1 MGTIP
6 AGSGDDIPSGGSF
19 DDLAFSAISLND
31 DCGSY
36 FDGSS
41 VICTIDKSEYK
52 VAFSIMAQISKSDFG
67 IFYGVVPADGA
78 TSGIPRLTHS
88 GAANRPPLYI
98 LPAVYVMLKSV
109 KKDDNN
115 GGGVTPPPPPPPPPP
130 SGQGSEDSGG
140 GSGENGDNHK
150 PIG

>member
-6 AGSGDDIPSGGSF
+6 SGSGDDVPSGGSS
-19 DDLAFSAISLND
+19 DDLAFSAISLNG

-41 VICTIDKSEYK
+41 VICTIDKTEYK
-52 VAFSIMAQISKSDFG
+52 VSFSFMAQISKSDFG

-78 TSGIPRLTHS
+78 TDGISRLTHS
-88 GAANRPPLYI
+88 GATNRPPVYI
-98 LPAVYVMLKSV
+98 LPAVYGMLKPS
-109 KKDDNN
+109 KPASN
-115 GGGVTPPPPPPPPPP
+115 GGGGSSQ
-130 SGQGSEDSGG
+130 SGENSESG
-140 GSGENGDNHK
+140 GSGENGENPK

>member
-6 AGSGDDIPSGGSF
+6 AGSGDDTPSGGFS
-19 DDLAFSAISLND
+19 DDLSFSVISLNG

-41 VICTIDKSEYK
+41 VICTIDKAEYK
-52 VAFSIMAQISKSDFG
+52 VSFSFMAQISKSDFG

-78 TSGIPRLTHS
+78 TDGISRLTHS
-88 GAANRPPLYI
+88 GAANRPPIYI
-98 LPAVYVMLKSV
+98 LPAVYVTPKVV
-109 KKDDNN
+109 KKDDSN
-115 GGGVTPPPPPPPPPP
+115 GSVPPPPPP
-130 SGQGSEDSGG
+130 SGGEDNSG
-140 GSGENGDNHK
+140 GSGENGENPK

>member
-6 AGSGDDIPSGGSF
+6 AGSGDDIPSGGFS
-19 DDLAFSAISLND
+19 DDLSFSAISLNG

-41 VICTIDKSEYK
+41 VVCTIDKSEYK
-52 VAFSIMAQISKSDFG
+52 VAFSIIAQISKSDFG

-78 TSGIPRLTHS
+78 TNGISRPTHS
-88 GAANRPPLYI
+88 GAANRPPIYI
-98 LPAVYVMLKSV
+98 LPAVYVTLKV
-109 KKDDNN
+109 AKKDDNN
-115 GGGVTPPPPPPPPPP
+115 GSVPPSPPSPPP
-130 SGQGSEDSGG
+130 SGGEANGG
-140 GSGENGDNHK
+140 GSGENGDDPK

>member
-6 AGSGDDIPSGGSF
+6 SGSGDDVPSGGFS
-19 DDLAFSAISLND
+19 DDLAFSAISLNG

-41 VICTIDKSEYK
+41 VICTIDKTEYK
-52 VAFSIMAQISKSDFG
+52 VSFSFMAQISKSDFG

-78 TSGIPRLTHS
+78 TDGISRLTHS
-88 GAANRPPLYI
+88 GATNRPPVYI
-98 LPAVYVMLKSV
+98 LPAVYVMLKPS
-109 KKDDNN
+109 KPASN
-115 GGGVTPPPPPPPPPP
+115 GGGGSSQ
-130 SGQGSEDSGG
+130 SGENSESG
-140 GSGENGDNHK
+140 GSGENGENPK